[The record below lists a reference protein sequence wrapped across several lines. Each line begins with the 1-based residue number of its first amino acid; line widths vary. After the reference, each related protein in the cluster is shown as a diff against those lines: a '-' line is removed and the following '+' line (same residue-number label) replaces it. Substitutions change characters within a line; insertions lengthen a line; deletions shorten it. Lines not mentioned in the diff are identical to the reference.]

1 VDAKEKSD
9 MSAEASR
16 CFHQAKT
23 NLAAVN
29 AASNAPISGSSLPYR
44 DLRTAHQFAIMA
56 VIAAK
61 GGSPPGEK
69 HKLVSICESIGL
81 WSVMPPKF
89 KEHLIAIDCFEV
101 EPVQSSDEAT
111 SGGAAIEQWQERL
124 QTAPKFLFFI
134 ENHVVSNPQVLGGLT
149 ILS

>member
-1 VDAKEKSD
+1 

-16 CFHQAKT
+16 CFHEAKS

-29 AASNAPISGSSLPYR
+29 AAFDAVNSASSLPYQN
-44 DLRTAHQFAIMA
+44 LHTAHELAIMA

-61 GGSPPGEK
+61 GGSPPGQK

-89 KEHLIAIDCFEV
+89 KEHLIAIDCFGVDPV
-101 EPVQSSDEAT
+101 EINAQSTART
-111 SGGAAIEQWQERL
+111 TTVEQLKERL
-124 QTAPKFLFFI
+124 QVAPKFLFFI
-134 ENHVVSNPQVLGGLT
+134 ENHVVSNPQILGGIT
-149 ILS
+149 VA

>member
-1 VDAKEKSD
+1 

-16 CFHQAKT
+16 CFNQAKS

-29 AASNAPISGSSLPYR
+29 AAFGAPTSASSLPYR
-44 DLRTAHQFAIMA
+44 DLHTAHELAIMA

-61 GGSPPGEK
+61 GGSPPGQK

-89 KEHLIAIDCFEV
+89 KEHLIAIDCFESDPA
-101 EPVQSSDEAT
+101 ESSAESAARAAT
-111 SGGAAIEQWQERL
+111 IDQWKERL
-124 QTAPKFLFFI
+124 QVAPKFLFFI
-134 ENHVVSNPQVLGGLT
+134 ENHVVSNPQVLGGIT
-149 ILS
+149 VS

>member
-1 VDAKEKSD
+1 

-16 CFHQAKT
+16 CFHEAKS
-23 NLAAVN
+23 NLAAIN
-29 AASNAPISGSSLPYR
+29 AAFDAVNSVSSLPYQN
-44 DLRTAHQFAIMA
+44 LHTAHELAIMA

-61 GGSPPGEK
+61 GGSPPGQK

-101 EPVQSSDEAT
+101 EPAGSSESTTGPAI
-111 SGGAAIEQWQERL
+111 IEQWKERL
-124 QTAPKFLFFI
+124 QVAPKFLFFM
-134 ENHVVSNPQVLGGLT
+134 ENHVVSNPQVLGGIT
-149 ILS
+149 VF